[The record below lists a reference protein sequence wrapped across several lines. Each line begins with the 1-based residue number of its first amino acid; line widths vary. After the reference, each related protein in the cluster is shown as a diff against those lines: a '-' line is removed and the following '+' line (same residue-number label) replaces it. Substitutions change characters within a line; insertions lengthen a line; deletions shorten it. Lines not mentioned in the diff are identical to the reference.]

1 MCLFSNTRE
10 FKTADKEIT
19 AWKVV
24 VKYGKE
30 MRGPYFDDYVY
41 GLTNCCRDFKDN
53 LEQIDLKSL
62 IERKKSG
69 FTRLV
74 RWIGLFF
81 NDVPQ
86 VNESEYIWRADNGF
100 HSYQDFGQAY
110 DFMVKL
116 KKSDEFKGLTLEVVR
131 CEIPAGAK
139 YHEGY
144 INGTDSYGYCS
155 NLLVISEAE
164 SNGHVDEMGRYWIK
178 AKMEFTDEVAHKKND
193 TLYVLVDNPVS
204 AFPGRTELYG
214 YRGCFKLPGCVN
226 WVATNMSLEKIRERL
241 SEEFPE
247 YFSIYFESEKSRDE
261 RLERER
267 ELSRA
272 GLWPFI

>member
-139 YHEGY
+139 YIEGEHFCSKD
-144 INGTDSYGYCS
+144 IPDEFGYCS
-155 NLLVISEAE
+155 DCL
-164 SNGHVDEMGRYWIK
+164 
-178 AKMEFTDEVAHKKND
+178 EV
-193 TLYVLVDNPVS
+193 
-204 AFPGRTELYG
+204 
-214 YRGCFKLPGCVN
+214 
-226 WVATNMSLEKIRERL
+226 IREMDNDWMTWKPEKET
-241 SEEFPE
+241 EE
-247 YFSIYFESEKSRDE
+247 
-261 RLERER
+261 
-267 ELSRA
+267 
-272 GLWPFI
+272 